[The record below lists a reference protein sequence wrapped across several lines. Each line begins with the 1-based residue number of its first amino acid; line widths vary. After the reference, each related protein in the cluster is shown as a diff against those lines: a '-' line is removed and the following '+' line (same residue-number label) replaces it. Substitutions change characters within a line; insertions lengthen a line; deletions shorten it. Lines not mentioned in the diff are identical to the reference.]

1 MQELEE
7 QNAELKKLLRNAP
20 IRNSNTAEIA
30 NQVHEMEQEF
40 FVPAAA
46 EEWVPVVD
54 NARLT
59 DNPAPGET
67 AMSWVSK
74 RVRVLTATHK
84 GCEGVVTSV
93 TKSGALNVHIDGTS
107 DEYCP
112 ALLPKDLEI
121 VTNIERPAP
130 TADQDIEMERRETL
144 VAPEMMAL
152 TPIEDIQIADD
163 LYCI

>member
-1 MQELEE
+1 
-7 QNAELKKLLRNAP
+7 
-20 IRNSNTAEIA
+20 
-30 NQVHEMEQEF
+30 
-40 FVPAAA
+40 
-46 EEWVPVVD
+46 
-54 NARLT
+54 
-59 DNPAPGET
+59 
-67 AMSWVSK
+67 
-74 RVRVLTATHK
+74 
-84 GCEGVVTSV
+84 V

-144 VAPEMMAL
+144 VATEMMAL